1 MVEAIIVVTAMLK
14 QFSFELLPDQK
25 SPPDFAKS
33 VTLPMKDP
41 LLVRV
46 HIR

>member
-1 MVEAIIVVTAMLK
+1 MTAMLK
-14 QFSFELLPDQK
+14 QFRFELLPDQK
-25 SPPDFAKS
+25 SPPDFAES